1 MSISRAS
8 IVAIGLV
15 ATCAAQS
22 PPDPGY
28 AASIEKWRQE
38 REAALKTDDGYLT
51 VAGLFF
57 LQEGVNRFGS
67 DSKNDIVLPSG
78 PAEAGTFE
86 HRAGVTTVT
95 LSEGSTA
102 TIVRGTGSNNNKP
115 IRHLTLKPDSA
126 EGGPDRIV
134 MGDLTL
140 VVHASGRR
148 QAIRVRDRNSRIRR
162 EFKGCRWFPID
173 PSYRV
178 EARLTPHATPQ
189 RVTLPNILGDIK
201 EFKSPGIV
209 TFTLHGQEI
218 WMEPV
223 LSSRGRYWFIFR
235 DRTSGT
241 ETYGAARFVY
251 ADAAGP
257 DGKTIIDFNRAYN
270 PPCAFNPYTT
280 CPLPSPQNRL
290 TVPIKAGEMAYSQ

>member
-1 MSISRAS
+1 MSICKAS
-8 IVAIGLV
+8 VMAIALV
-15 ATCAAQS
+15 TTCAGQS
-22 PPDPGY
+22 APGPDY
-28 AASIEKWRQE
+28 VASIEKWRAE

-67 DSKNDIVLPSG
+67 DPKNDIVLPSG
-78 PAEAGTFE
+78 PPEAGTFE
-86 HRAGVTTVT
+86 HRGGVTTVT
-95 LSEGSTA
+95 LAEGSKA
-102 TIVRGTGSNNNKP
+102 LINDKP
-115 IRHLTLKPDSA
+115 IRQLTLKSDSA
-126 EGGPDRIV
+126 EGGPDRVVI
-134 MGDLTL
+134 GDLTL

-148 QAIRVRDRNSRIRR
+148 QAIRVRDTNSKIRR

-173 PSYRV
+173 ASYRV

-189 RVTLPNILGDIK
+189 RVTLPNILGDVE

-209 TFTLHGQEI
+209 TFTLQGQEI
-218 WMEPV
+218 RMEPV

-235 DRTSGT
+235 DRTSGN

-251 ADAAGP
+251 ADAP
-257 DGKTIIDFNRAYN
+257 DPNGTTIIDFNRAYN

-290 TVPIKAGEMAYSQ
+290 TIPIRAGEMAYSQ

>member
-22 PPDPGY
+22 PPDPDY

-57 LQEGVNRFGS
+57 LQEGVSRFGS
-67 DSKNDIVLPSG
+67 DPKNDIVLPSG

-86 HRAGVTTVT
+86 HRGGVTTVT
-95 LSEGSTA
+95 LAEGSTA
-102 TIVRGTGSNNNKP
+102 TLNGKRM
-115 IRHLTLKPDSA
+115 REMTLKPDTV
-126 EGGPDRIV
+126 EGGPDRVVI
-134 MGDLTL
+134 GSLTL
-140 VVHASGRR
+140 FVHASGRR
-148 QAIRVRDRNSRIRR
+148 QAIRLRDTNSRIRR
-162 EFKGCRWFPID
+162 EFTGCKWFPVD
-173 PSYRV
+173 SAYRV
-178 EARLTPHATPQ
+178 EGRLIPYNAPK
-189 RVTLPNILGDIK
+189 RVELPNILGDVE
-201 EFKSPGIV
+201 EFKSPGLV
-209 TFTLHGQEI
+209 AFTLHGREVK
-218 WMEPV
+218 MEPV

-235 DRTSGT
+235 DQTSGR
-241 ETYGAARFVY
+241 ETYSAARFVY
-251 ADAAGP
+251 ADAPGA
-257 DGKTIIDFNRAYN
+257 DLKVLIDFNRAYN

-290 TVPIKAGEMAYSQ
+290 SIAIPAGEMDYRAPAG

>member
-1 MSISRAS
+1 MSISKAS
-8 IVAIGLV
+8 VLTIGIV
-15 ATCAAQS
+15 ATCAAQTA
-22 PPDPGY
+22 PDPEY
-28 AASIEKWRQE
+28 VASIEKWREE

-57 LQEGVNRFGS
+57 LQEGVSRFGS
-67 DSKNDIVLPSG
+67 DPKNDIVLPSG

-86 HRAGVTTVT
+86 HRDGATTVT
-95 LSEGSTA
+95 LAEGSTA
-102 TIVRGTGSNNNKP
+102 SINDKP
-115 IRHLTLKPDSA
+115 IRRLTLKSDSA
-126 EGGPDRIV
+126 EGGPDRV
-134 MGDLTL
+134 VVGDLTL

-148 QAIRVRDRNSRIRR
+148 QAIRVRDKNSKIRR

-189 RVTLPNILGDIK
+189 RVTLPNILGDIE

-218 WMEPV
+218 RMEPV

-235 DRTSGT
+235 DRTSGN
-241 ETYGAARFVY
+241 ETYGAARFLY

-257 DGKTIIDFNRAYN
+257 DGKTILDFNRAYN

-290 TVPIKAGEMAYSQ
+290 PIPVRAGELDYKAPID